1 MSIHMKLVTYK
12 YKNSTGIGS
21 LLEEGI
27 VPFSTNKH
35 LPDNMLE
42 FLQGGEN
49 LIEEAQDLCSNPKH
63 LISMEEVIL
72 QAPILRPPKI
82 IAIGLNYKDHIEE
95 VRAAGREMATPEVPM
110 IFNKQSLSATG
121 PFDDVHDPKVS
132 DMLDYE
138 GELTMVIGKK
148 CRHVSRDNAK
158 DVIAGYCVANDLS
171 VRDWQLR
178 VPTFT
183 IGKSF
188 DTHCPF
194 GPAIVTPDEISDPHN
209 LNITTHVN
217 GEIRQDSNTKHLLFD
232 CFVLIEHLSTA
243 FTLEP
248 GDLILTGT
256 SSGVGV
262 VEGKFL
268 KKDDVIKISI
278 SELGF
283 IENRVIDEPD
293 STINY

>member
-209 LNITTHVN
+209 LSITTHVN

-262 VEGKFL
+262 AEGKFL

>member
-1 MSIHMKLVTYK
+1 MKLVTYK

-209 LNITTHVN
+209 LSITTHVN

-262 VEGKFL
+262 AEGKFL